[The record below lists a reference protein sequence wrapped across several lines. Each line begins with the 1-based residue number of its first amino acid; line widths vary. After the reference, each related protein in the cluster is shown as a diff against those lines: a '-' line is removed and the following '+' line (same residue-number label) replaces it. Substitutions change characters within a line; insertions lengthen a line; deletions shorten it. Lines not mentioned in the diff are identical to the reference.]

1 MDMLVA
7 RGCGVSFDEVLQP
20 PDSSMISALSMLV
33 EWGS

>member
-20 PDSSMISALSMLV
+20 PDSVDDLGVVDA
-33 EWGS
+33 G